1 VVHWSQCL
9 SPPLHDLYR
18 GMNWWLQRL
27 VRTIRLL

>member
-1 VVHWSQCL
+1 VAHWSQCL
-9 SPPLHDLYR
+9 SIPLHDLYW